1 MIKALKND
9 LINKKL
15 FYPFLRVALGQ
26 EMMDPNLL
34 LLYDDFDK

>member
-1 MIKALKND
+1 MKLSDKLKII
-9 LINKKL
+9 LS
-15 FYPFLRVALGQ
+15 FLRVALGQ